1 LLRLTFHT
9 PYFAAQVESD
19 SGSGLGSTS
28 TWLSAFFSPPLFLPL
43 CAALLFV
50 VHPVQ
55 TQAVTYIVQRMTSL
69 AAMFYLLSCV
79 FYVLARLSMEQT
91 VNVTPDNGGKKK
103 PIAPLDRVKQG
114 LLLTG
119 SVAAA
124 VFAMK
129 TKEIA
134 FTLPFAVILYEVCFF
149 RGSWRKRLLYLLPLL
164 ATLPI
169 IPMTILDFGG
179 FDSDLLS
186 DSGRQLPVGHTH
198 STQDYLLTQ
207 FRVIATYLR
216 LLVLPIRQNLDYDYP
231 VYKEFLTPPVLLSFL
246 LLVAILALAVYLFRR
261 TGHSREKQVKDKS
274 GSEGGLLPVLPLASA
289 QPASHSFLPY
299 LRLISFGLFWFF
311 LTLSVES
318 SLIPLADVIMEHRLY
333 LPCFGAA
340 TIFSSVL
347 CIAILKFPRTA
358 HVRLVVLIAVLM
370 ITGLGAATLQRNHVW
385 GNAIRL
391 WQDVVEKS
399 PNKGRPLNNLA
410 VALEDSGR
418 RTEAIKTL
426 SRAIQADPQ
435 YYKSYYNLAD
445 LYLVSD
451 QPEKSLP
458 LLETAIRLN
467 PTFTE
472 AYVEVGAALM
482 RSGRFQDVSIFLE
495 QNFDR
500 IKGNAEAHF
509 YLGASYAFQGRRNEA
524 IRELTIISELDPELA
539 ANLKGL
545 LR

>member
-1 LLRLTFHT
+1 
-9 PYFAAQVESD
+9 
-19 SGSGLGSTS
+19 
-28 TWLSAFFSPPLFLPL
+28 
-43 CAALLFV
+43 
-50 VHPVQ
+50 
-55 TQAVTYIVQRMTSL
+55 
-69 AAMFYLLSCV
+69 
-79 FYVLARLSMEQT
+79 
-91 VNVTPDNGGKKK
+91 
-103 PIAPLDRVKQG
+103 
-114 LLLTG
+114 
-119 SVAAA
+119 
-124 VFAMK
+124 MK

-134 FTLPFAVILYEVCFF
+134 FTLPLAVLLYEVFFF
-149 RGSWRKRLLYLLPLL
+149 RGAWQASAYPAAAFGDSAHHPDNDFRLRR
-164 ATLPI
+164 
-169 IPMTILDFGG
+169 

-186 DSGRQLPVGHTH
+186 DPGRQLPVGQTL

-207 FRVIATYLR
+207 FRVIVTYLR
-216 LLVLPIRQNLDYDYP
+216 LLVLPVNQNVDYDYP
-231 VYKEFLTPPVLLSFL
+231 IYNEFFTPPVLLSFL
-246 LLVAILALAVYLFRR
+246 LLVAIFGLAVYLLWR
-261 TGHSREKQVKDKS
+261 TGHSRGNQVKDKS
-274 GSEGGLLPVLPLASA
+274 GSERDSLATSSLTTA
-289 QPASHSFLPY
+289 QPVYHSSQPY
-299 LRLISFGLFWFF
+299 LRLIAFGIIWFF

-333 LPCFGAA
+333 LPCFGAVTVVA
-340 TIFSSVL
+340 SLL

-358 HVRLVVLIAVLM
+358 QVRLVVLIAVLM

-399 PNKGRPLNNLA
+399 PGKARPFNNLG
-410 VALEDSGR
+410 VALEAAGR
-418 RTEAIKTL
+418 RQEAIFAQ
-426 SRAIQADPQ
+426 SRAIEVGPGF
-435 YYKSYYNLAD
+435 YKAYYNLAD

-458 LLETAIRLN
+458 LLEIAIRLN

-495 QNFDR
+495 RNFDR

-509 YLGASYAFQGRRNEA
+509 YLGASYAFQGRRDEA
-524 IRELTIISELDPELA
+524 LRELMIISELDPELA